1 VPQAE
6 RPEPEATG
14 IDYLGLVLSDHD
26 ESTVG
31 RIAFRDVPLFD
42 PDIDQR
48 LSHADD
54 GEGDDG
60 DAMAEMSR

>member
-1 VPQAE
+1 MFRLRRIFA
-6 RPEPEATG
+6 A
-14 IDYLGLVLSDHD
+14 IALALVVAPLAAH
-26 ESTVG
+26 
-31 RIAFRDVPLFD
+31 VPLFD